1 MTNKE
6 AIKIITI
13 VKGLIT
19 NDNSYSDETKPAIRE
34 AFNLA
39 IKALRRADC
48 IYIKDECLFAC
59 GDSGTCDAEEE
70 GEEDDT

>member
-6 AIKIITI
+6 AIKEI
-13 VKGLIT
+13 KRWLDGCPFA
-19 NDNSYSDETKPAIRE
+19 DTKE

-48 IYIKDECLFAC
+48 IYLKDECSFAC
-59 GDSGTCDAEEE
+59 GPSGACDAEEE
-70 GEEDDT
+70 GEEE